1 MVQRI
6 RAVSTEVEDS
16 KQVIEQQFSNF
27 EKFER
32 ELREQERRER
42 ANQLGMPDLLMRER
56 SCNSGQ
62 IGPS

>member
-32 ELREQERRER
+32 ELRELERRER

-56 SCNSGQ
+56 SYSGGQ

>member
-16 KQVIEQQFSNF
+16 KQVIEQQFSSF

-42 ANQLGMPDLLMRER
+42 ANQLGMADLLMRER
-56 SCNSGQ
+56 SYSGGQ